1 MSDNDKGTTG
11 PGPAGKEYAD
21 EKADGGNYN
30 YQPKTD
36 SANGVGGDAKPEK

>member
-1 MSDNDKGTTG
+1 MNDEKTTG

-21 EKADGGNYN
+21 EKSDGGTYN

-36 SANGVGGDAKPEK
+36 DANGVGGDASPKK